1 MIRFADIRMKPKLV
15 LLFLF
20 TGALP
25 LLAVGWMGTRLASEA
40 LMDQAFNQLRTVQDI
55 KTAQIDDF
63 FREREDTLRILAE
76 SVQTQE
82 ALRELERHRDGTDGL
97 PEHATQ
103 ARVFSAA
110 HNQYRPY
117 FTQYA
122 RTFGYHDVFLVSA
135 DGQILFSTRSGA
147 APGTLLTVGQLADSN
162 LAGLWRTVSRT
173 MRLGF
178 ADFEPFA
185 LAEGLESAFLG
196 HPVFAPG
203 GALLGMV
210 AVQLSPDSFEA
221 LMRTRQGMGERG
233 ESYLIARDADRGTFE
248 FRSSMQTMGDGAYVI
263 GLSLSPTAY
272 WLKAF
277 EAGAEG
283 GAGRFAD
290 SLGAPV
296 LIAYTPVRRHGLDWA
311 LISKMDE
318 AEVTAP
324 ATTLLG
330 RLSLAGAALLAAVAI
345 GSFLFTRR
353 LVRPIDQDVAFA
365 QAIADGDLSAHL
377 DLDQRDE
384 LGVLAR
390 TLNRMAGSLRDID
403 WLARGKQGLDD
414 ALRGVHAPEDI
425 ARRFI
430 TYFASFCEAQVGAV
444 YVRPEGADF
453 LDLVAGYAFS
463 DRRGNFSRFA
473 LGQGLVGQ
481 VALERQTVVFSQ
493 LDPDQA
499 PPISTGLD
507 ERVPAHVLVAP
518 VTHDDEL
525 LGVVLLG
532 SAAPFSPLARR
543 LMAESLDNLAVHF
556 LTARSH
562 QVIQDLLQQARG
574 QAQALREQQ
583 EQLARANADLEAQ
596 TSALKTS
603 EAELQAQQEELRVT
617 NEELEE
623 QTRALKASEEKLQA
637 QQEELRVTNEE
648 LEERTRA
655 LEKQSSA
662 LRQKNIDLLRAQD
675 LIEQKAH
682 DLEVA
687 SKYKSEFLA
696 NMSHELRT
704 PLNSILILSQLL
716 ADNPAGNLTPKQ
728 VESARAVNSSG
739 ADLLSLINE
748 ILDLS
753 KVESGKVEVVP
764 EELPVRRVTADLAR
778 IFTEIASDKG
788 VPFVVDVAE
797 DAPPVLT
804 TDAQRLQQVLRNLI
818 SNAFKFTDQGTVT
831 LAISRPGPQA
841 DLSASGLDPAAALA
855 FAVTDTG
862 IGIPEDKQAVIF
874 EAFQQ
879 ADGTTSRKYGGTGLG
894 LSISRE
900 LARLLG
906 GELQLA
912 STPGQG
918 STFTLFLPETYRAPE
933 PDPEQDKGA
942 WTSRSARKAAA
953 RKAQAKAQDAGDAPA
968 PEAPPAQPPAPA
980 PEAPRAA
987 PPREPRAE
995 EHPRE
1000 ASAEPQAPPAPL
1012 ESTDQIPDDRKS
1024 IRKGD
1029 RALLI
1034 VEDDPNF
1041 ARILVDMAH
1050 DRGFKCL
1057 VAGDGETGLHFA
1069 DYYRPSAVVLDIG
1082 LPGID
1087 GWTVMDRL
1095 KSNPELR
1102 HIPVHFMSAADETLD
1117 AMRMG
1122 AVGYLTK
1129 PVTLEA
1135 VNKALARIE
1144 GVLSKPVKRLLV
1156 VEDDALQRESIRE
1169 LIGNG
1174 DVETVTVETGEEAC
1188 EMLETEAFDCMILD
1202 LGLKDMSGFELL
1214 RRIRNDGLA
1223 RRLPIIVYTGRE
1235 LSREEEEEL
1244 SRHAESIIIKGARS
1258 PERLLDETTLFL
1270 HRVEANLPADKQRML
1285 RMVHDKEALL
1295 AGKKILLVDD
1305 DMRNVFALSSALEAH
1320 GMEVAIARNGREGVE
1335 KLSANPDTDLVLMD
1349 IMMPEMDGYEA
1360 MRAIR
1365 KRKRFQAL
1373 PIIALTAKA
1382 MKGDRNKCIEAGA
1395 SDYMAKP
1402 VDTDKLF
1409 SLLRVWLYQ

>member
-1 MIRFADIRMKPKLV
+1 MLRFADIRMKPKLV
-15 LLFLF
+15 LLFLM

-25 LLAVGWMGTRLASEA
+25 LLFVGWLGTRLASDA
-40 LMDQAFNQLRTVQDI
+40 LTRQAFGHLRTVQHI
-55 KTAQIDDF
+55 KVAQINDF
-63 FREREDTLRILAE
+63 FREREDDLRMLAE
-76 SVQTQE
+76 SMQTAN
-82 ALRELERHRDGTDGL
+82 ALRELEQHKIGASGL
-97 PEHATQ
+97 AEHAME
-103 ARVFSAA
+103 ARVFQAVR
-110 HNQYRPY
+110 NQYLPY
-117 FTQYA
+117 FTQYT
-122 RTFGYHDVFLVSA
+122 RTFGYHDVFLVSGE
-135 DGQILFSTRSGA
+135 GQILFSTRSDA
-147 APGTLLTVGQLADSN
+147 APGTVLAVGPLADTN
-162 LAGLWRTVSRT
+162 LTELWKQVTTSY
-173 MRLGF
+173 RLRF
-178 ADFEPFA
+178 VDFKPFPPS
-185 LAEGLESAFLG
+185 GGIESAFMG
-196 HPVFAPG
+196 HPVFAQG
-203 GALLGMV
+203 GELLGMV
-210 AVQLSPDSFEA
+210 AVQFSPDTFEA
-221 LMRTRQGMGERG
+221 LIRTRQGMGERG
-233 ESYLIARDADRGTFE
+233 ESYIIARNANRDTYA
-248 FRSSMQTMGDGAYVI
+248 FRSSMQTMGGGAYVI
-263 GLSLSPTAY
+263 GRVMPPTPY
-272 WLKAF
+272 WVRAF
-277 EAGAEG
+277 QAGPDG
-283 GAGRFAD
+283 GVGQYQD
-290 SLGAPV
+290 GEGAPV
-296 LIAYTPVRRHGLDWA
+296 LVAYTPLHPHGLEWA
-311 LISKMDE
+311 LISKLDV

-324 ATTLLG
+324 AKALLG
-330 RLSLAGAALLAAVAI
+330 RLSMAGGALLLAVAL

-353 LVRPIDQDVAFA
+353 LVRPIEQDVAFA

-384 LGVLAR
+384 LGTLAR

-414 ALRGVHAPEDI
+414 ALRGVHNPEDI

-430 TYFASFCEAQVGAV
+430 TYFASFCQAQVGAV
-444 YVRPEGADF
+444 YVRPEGAEF

-463 DRRGNFSRFA
+463 DRQGNLARFA
-473 LGQGLVGQ
+473 FGQGLVGQ

-493 LDPDQA
+493 LGPGEA

-507 ERVPAHVLVAP
+507 ERVPPYTLIAP
-518 VTHDDEL
+518 VVHETEV

-532 SAAPFSPLARR
+532 STAPFTRLARR
-543 LMAESLDNLAVHF
+543 LVAESLDNLAVHF

-562 QVIQDLLQQARG
+562 QVIQDLLDQAR
-574 QAQALREQQ
+574 AQAETLRSQQ
-583 EQLARANADLEAQ
+583 DKLARANEDLEGQAA
-596 TSALKTS
+596 ALRTS

-623 QTRALKASEEKLQA
+623 QTKALKASEEKLQT

-648 LEERTRA
+648 LEERTKA
-655 LEKQSSA
+655 LEKQRSA

-675 LIEQKAH
+675 LIEQKAR
-682 DLEVA
+682 DLEIA

-716 ADNPAGNLTPKQ
+716 GDNAAGNLTPKQ

-778 IFTEIASDKG
+778 IFAEIATDKG
-788 VPFVVDVAE
+788 VAFVVDVAE
-797 DAPPVLT
+797 NAPPVLT

-818 SNAFKFTDQGTVT
+818 SNAFKFTEQGSVT
-831 LAISRPGPQA
+831 LSIARPAPEA
-841 DLSASGLDPAAALA
+841 NLAASGLDHASALA

-906 GELQLA
+906 GELQLKSA
-912 STPGQG
+912 PGAG

-933 PDPEQDKGA
+933 PAPGQEQAPKV
-942 WTSRSARKAAA
+942 RSARA
-953 RKAQAKAQDAGDAPA
+953 RMDAGPARAEAAPARASAPA
-968 PEAPPAQPPAPA
+968 PRPA
-980 PEAPRAA
+980 PEPA
-987 PPREPRAE
+987 
-995 EHPRE
+995 
-1000 ASAEPQAPPAPL
+1000 PQAVQAPEPGPADDAEAHPSAL

-1024 IRKGD
+1024 IKKGD

-1087 GWTVMDRL
+1087 GWTVMNRL

-1117 AMRMG
+1117 ALRMG

-1129 PVTLEA
+1129 PVTLDA

-1156 VEDDALQRESIRE
+1156 VEDDKLQRESIRE

-1174 DVETVTVETGEEAC
+1174 DVETVAVETGEEAY
-1188 EMLETEAFDCMILD
+1188 EMLETETFDCMILD
-1202 LGLKDMSGFELL
+1202 LGLKDMTGFELL
-1214 RRIRNDGLA
+1214 RRIRNDGVA
-1223 RRLPIIVYTGRE
+1223 GRLPIIVYTGRE

-1258 PERLLDETTLFL
+1258 PERLLDETSLFL
-1270 HRVEANLPADKQRML
+1270 HRVEANLPEDKQRML
-1285 RMVHDKEALL
+1285 RMVHDKEAML

-1320 GMEVAIARNGREGVE
+1320 GMEVSLARNGREGVE

-1365 KRKRFQAL
+1365 KRKRFQDL

-1409 SLLRVWLYQ
+1409 SLLRVWLYR

>member
-1 MIRFADIRMKPKLV
+1 MLRFADIRMKPKLV
-15 LLFLF
+15 LLFLM

-25 LLAVGWMGTRLASEA
+25 LIFVGWLGTRLASHA
-40 LMDQAFNQLRTVQDI
+40 LTTQAFEHLRTVQHI
-55 KTAQIDDF
+55 KAAQIGDF
-63 FREREDTLRILAE
+63 FREREDDLRMLAG
-76 SVQTQE
+76 SLQTAA
-82 ALRELERHRDGTDGL
+82 ALRELEQHKAGASGL
-97 PEHATQ
+97 AEHAME
-103 ARVFSAA
+103 ARVFQAVRS
-110 HNQYRPY
+110 QYMPY
-117 FTQYA
+117 FSQYV
-122 RTFGYHDVFLVSA
+122 RTFGYHDVFLVSRE
-135 DGQILFSTRSGA
+135 GQILFSTRSDA
-147 APGTLLTVGQLADSN
+147 APGTMLAVGPLADSN
-162 LAGLWRTVSRT
+162 LAEVWRQVST
-173 MRLGF
+173 SFRLRF
-178 ADFEPFA
+178 VDFEPF
-185 LAEGLESAFLG
+185 LPGGGIESAFMG
-196 HPVFAPG
+196 YPVFAQG
-203 GALLGMV
+203 GELLGMV
-210 AVQLSPDSFEA
+210 AAQFSPDTFEA
-221 LMRTRQGMGERG
+221 LMHTRQGMGERG
-233 ESYLIARDADRGTFE
+233 ESYLIARDATRDTYA
-248 FRSSMQTMGDGAYVI
+248 FRSSMQTMGGGAYVI
-263 GLSLSPTAY
+263 GRVMAPTPY
-272 WLKAF
+272 WIKAF
-277 EAGAEG
+277 QAGPEG
-283 GAGRFAD
+283 GAGQYLD
-290 SLGAPV
+290 GEGTPV
-296 LIAYTPVRRHGLDWA
+296 LVAYTPLHPHGLDWA
-311 LISKMDE
+311 LISKVDQ

-324 ATTLLG
+324 ARILLE
-330 RLSLAGAALLAAVAI
+330 RLSLAGGFLLLAVAV

-384 LGVLAR
+384 LGTLAR

-414 ALRGVHAPEDI
+414 ALRGVHDPEDI

-430 TYFASFCEAQVGAV
+430 TYFASFCQTQVGAV

-463 DRRGNFSRFA
+463 DRRGSFTRFA
-473 LGQGLVGQ
+473 MGQGLVGQ

-493 LDPDQA
+493 LGPDDA
-499 PPISTGLD
+499 PPISSGLD
-507 ERVPAHVLVAP
+507 ERVPPYTLIAP
-518 VTHDDEL
+518 VVHEAEV

-532 SAAPFSPLARR
+532 ATAPFTPLTRR
-543 LMAESLDNLAVHF
+543 LVAESLDNLAVHF

-562 QVIQDLLQQARG
+562 QVIQDLLDQAREQAEALRSQQDKLAHANEDLEG
-574 QAQALREQQ
+574 QAAALR
-583 EQLARANADLEAQ
+583 A
-596 TSALKTS
+596 S

-648 LEERTRA
+648 LEERTKA
-655 LEKQSSA
+655 LEKQRSA

-716 ADNPAGNLTPKQ
+716 ADNAAGNLTPKQ

-764 EELPVRRVTADLAR
+764 EELPVRRVTADLSR
-778 IFTEIASDKG
+778 IFAEIAADKG
-788 VPFVVDVAE
+788 VAFVVDVAE
-797 DAPPVLT
+797 SAPPVLT

-818 SNAFKFTDQGTVT
+818 SNAFKFTEQGSVT
-831 LAISRPGPQA
+831 LAIARPAPEA
-841 DLSASGLDPAAALA
+841 NLAASGLAHASALA
-855 FAVTDTG
+855 FAVSDTG

-906 GELQLA
+906 GELQLQSA
-912 STPGQG
+912 PGQG
-918 STFTLFLPETYRAPE
+918 STFTLFLPETYNAPE
-933 PDPEQDKGA
+933 PAPRQEQTPRTRA
-942 WTSRSARKAAA
+942 TRAREAATA
-953 RKAQAKAQDAGDAPA
+953 RA
-968 PEAPPAQPPAPA
+968 EAPAPA
-980 PEAPRAA
+980 PAPIPAPKPQAA
-987 PPREPRAE
+987 PTP
-995 EHPRE
+995 
-1000 ASAEPQAPPAPL
+1000 EPQPAQAPDPGPAEGAEPPAPL

-1024 IRKGD
+1024 IKKGD

-1129 PVTLEA
+1129 PVTLDA

-1156 VEDDALQRESIRE
+1156 VEDDKLQRESIRE

-1174 DVETVTVETGEEAC
+1174 DVETVAVETGEEAY
-1188 EMLETEAFDCMILD
+1188 EMLETETFDCMILD

-1214 RRIRNDGLA
+1214 RRIRNDGVA
-1223 RRLPIIVYTGRE
+1223 GRLPIIVYTGRE

-1258 PERLLDETTLFL
+1258 PERLLDETSLFL
-1270 HRVEANLPADKQRML
+1270 HRVEANLPEDKQRML
-1285 RMVHDKEALL
+1285 RMVHDKEAML

-1335 KLSANPDTDLVLMD
+1335 KLSANPETDLVLMD

-1365 KRKRFQAL
+1365 KRKRFQDL

-1409 SLLRVWLYQ
+1409 SLLRVWLYR

>member
-1 MIRFADIRMKPKLV
+1 MLRFADIRMKPKLV
-15 LLFLF
+15 LLFLM

-25 LLAVGWMGTRLASEA
+25 LIFVGWLGTRLASHA
-40 LMDQAFNQLRTVQDI
+40 LTTQAFEHLRTVQHI
-55 KTAQIDDF
+55 KAAQIGDF
-63 FREREDTLRILAE
+63 FREREDDLRMLAE
-76 SVQTQE
+76 SLQTAA
-82 ALRELERHRDGTDGL
+82 ALQELEQHKAGASGL
-97 PEHATQ
+97 AEHAME
-103 ARVFSAA
+103 ARVFQAVRS
-110 HNQYRPY
+110 QYLPY
-117 FTQYA
+117 FTQYV
-122 RTFGYHDVFLVSA
+122 RTFGYHDVFLVSRE
-135 DGQILFSTRSGA
+135 GQILFSTRSDA
-147 APGTLLTVGQLADSN
+147 APGTMLAVGPLADSN
-162 LAGLWRTVSRT
+162 LADVWRQVTTSF
-173 MRLGF
+173 RLRFVDF
-178 ADFEPFA
+178 APFTP
-185 LAEGLESAFLG
+185 GGGIESAFMG

-203 GALLGMV
+203 GELLGMV
-210 AVQLSPDSFEA
+210 AVQLSPDTFES

-233 ESYLIARDADRGTFE
+233 ESYIIARDADRGTYA
-248 FRSSMQTMGDGAYVI
+248 FRSSMQTMGGGSYVI
-263 GLSLSPTAY
+263 GRVLAPTPY
-272 WLKAF
+272 WIQAF
-277 EAGAEG
+277 QAGPEG
-283 GAGRFAD
+283 GAGQYLD
-290 SLGAPV
+290 SEGTPV
-296 LIAYTPVRRHGLDWA
+296 LVAYTPLHPHGLDWA
-311 LISKMDE
+311 LLSKMDV

-324 ATTLLG
+324 AKVLLG
-330 RLSLAGAALLAAVAI
+330 RLSLAGGFLLLAVAV

-384 LGVLAR
+384 LGTLAR

-414 ALRGVHAPEDI
+414 ALRGVHDPEDI

-430 TYFASFCEAQVGAV
+430 TYFASFCQAQVGAV

-463 DRRGNFSRFA
+463 DRQGNLSRFA
-473 LGQGLVGQ
+473 MGQGLVGQ

-493 LDPDQA
+493 LGPGEA
-499 PPISTGLD
+499 PPISSGLD
-507 ERVPAHVLVAP
+507 ERVPPYTLIAP
-518 VTHDDEL
+518 VVHEAEV

-532 SAAPFSPLARR
+532 ATAPFTPLARR
-543 LMAESLDNLAVHF
+543 LVAESLDNLAVHF

-562 QVIQDLLQQARG
+562 QVIQDLLD
-574 QAQALREQQ
+574 QAQEQAEALRSQQ
-583 EQLARANADLEAQ
+583 DKLARANEDLEGQAA
-596 TSALKTS
+596 ALRTS

-648 LEERTRA
+648 LEERTKA
-655 LEKQSSA
+655 LEKQRSA

-716 ADNPAGNLTPKQ
+716 ADNAAGNLTPKQ

-764 EELPVRRVTADLAR
+764 EELPVRRVTADLSR
-778 IFTEIASDKG
+778 IFAEIAADKG
-788 VPFVVDVAE
+788 VAFVVDVAE
-797 DAPPVLT
+797 NVPPVLT

-818 SNAFKFTDQGTVT
+818 SNAFKFTEQGSVT
-831 LAISRPGPQA
+831 LAIARPAPEA
-841 DLSASGLDPAAALA
+841 NLAASGLVHASALA

-906 GELQLA
+906 GELQLQSA
-912 STPGQG
+912 PGQG
-918 STFTLFLPETYRAPE
+918 STFTLFLPETYTAPE
-933 PDPEQDKGA
+933 PAPGQEQAPKTRAARARAQAAPERAVADP
-942 WTSRSARKAAA
+942 ARAEAAA
-953 RKAQAKAQDAGDAPA
+953 APA
-968 PEAPPAQPPAPA
+968 PAPAQKPRPAPA
-980 PEAPRAA
+980 PEAQAEQA
-987 PPREPRAE
+987 PEPRPAPAE
-995 EHPRE
+995 
-1000 ASAEPQAPPAPL
+1000 AAEPTAPL

-1024 IRKGD
+1024 IKKGD

-1129 PVTLEA
+1129 PVTLDA

-1156 VEDDALQRESIRE
+1156 VEDDKLQRESIRE

-1174 DVETVTVETGEEAC
+1174 DVETVAVETGEEAY
-1188 EMLETEAFDCMILD
+1188 EMLETETFDCMILD

-1214 RRIRNDGLA
+1214 RRIRNDGVA
-1223 RRLPIIVYTGRE
+1223 GRLPIIVYTGRE

-1270 HRVEANLPADKQRML
+1270 HRVEANLPEDKQRML
-1285 RMVHDKEALL
+1285 RMVHDKEAML

-1335 KLSANPDTDLVLMD
+1335 KLSANPETDLVLMD

-1365 KRKRFQAL
+1365 KRKRFQDL

-1409 SLLRVWLYQ
+1409 SLLRVWLYR